1 MVDRKQASRSE
12 RSESRVEFPLP
23 RRLLRHL
30 LFSHGITVGSR
41 VLEVG
46 GSLGSLLPFLVDL
59 GVDAERLTFDAGD
72 SADDEPNV
80 HIVDRG
86 EFEPPG
92 PLSFDAVFIRD
103 FDVYEQNL
111 LTAEAAQVTANLMS
125 CVRPGGFLVFLHRD
139 SCTGTE
145 TEPRHDAS
153 CFLQHL
159 SALPGESQVER
170 FQGRA
175 NRMSTGRWFRG
186 SGAQPDYSTI
196 RQQLPE
202 FAIPRCVWTER
213 AQSTRFDE
221 RSCCAAHAG
230 DGALPQSARPAA

>member
-1 MVDRKQASRSE
+1 MDRKQASRSE
-12 RSESRVEFPLP
+12 PSESRVEFPLP
-23 RRLLRHL
+23 RRVLRHL

-46 GSLGSLLPFLVDL
+46 GSLGSLLPCLVDL
-59 GVDAERLTFDAGD
+59 GVDAERLTFDPDD

-86 EFEPPG
+86 AFEPPG

-139 SCTGTE
+139 SHGGTE
-145 TEPRHDAS
+145 TESGHDAS

-159 SALPGESQVER
+159 CPLPGESRVEY
-170 FQGRA
+170 FKGRA
-175 NRMSTGRWFRG
+175 NRTSTGRWFGR
-186 SGAQPDYSTI
+186 SGDESDYSTI

-202 FAIPRCVWTER
+202 FAIPRCVLTER
-213 AQSTRFDE
+213 AQTTRFDE

-230 DGALPQSARPAA
+230 DGPSAQSARPAA